1 MEDRFD
7 WGPLHPRVQAGQ
19 LFGSLGCYLRYIQ
32 YAWIAYIFQSPM
44 KIDVLGIEAGAWCF
58 HAFLVSINQLQ
69 GMNRNPVLLLMRL
82 VGGIDQDLGP

>member
-44 KIDVLGIEAGAWCF
+44 KIDILGI
-58 HAFLVSINQLQ
+58 
-69 GMNRNPVLLLMRL
+69 
-82 VGGIDQDLGP
+82 